1 MPRLAKE
8 LSALDVKRL
17 THPGRGHNACFPVGG
32 VAGLYLQITPTG
44 GRTWLLRVAVG
55 ARRRE
60 IGLGGFPE
68 VPLAQARER
77 AREAKDAIRRGIDPV
92 EERKAVRAAL
102 MTAQRRGLSFA
113 DAADRFLD
121 AKLSEFRNPKHAA
134 QWRTTLATYALPEL
148 GHMLV
153 NDIAVQDVLRA
164 LQPIWHDKTE
174 TAKRVRGR
182 IEAVL
187 SWATVAGHRQGDNP
201 ARWKGNLD
209 ALLPKPAKVAKSDNW
224 PALAL
229 DDAAPWFAAL
239 RQRDG
244 MAARALEFLCQTA
257 SRSGAV
263 RQAAWAEFDLEAGLW
278 TAPALHM
285 KMKREHRVPLPP
297 EALALLRALPRLEGN
312 PLVFPAPRGGV
323 LSDMSLSAVMRRMQ
337 EAEEQAGRPGWLD
350 PRSGRPA
357 VPHGLRSTFRDWT
370 AERTHYPREMAEIA
384 LAHDVGSEV
393 ERAYR
398 RGDMIEKRRGLMA
411 AWSNFLDG
419 KGQTLSK
426 DMEKQS

>member
-8 LSALDVKRL
+8 LSALEVKRL
-17 THPGRGHNACFPVGG
+17 KHPGRGHNACLPVGG

-44 GRTWLLRVAVG
+44 GRTWLLRVVVG
-55 ARRRE
+55 DRRRE
-60 IGLGGFPE
+60 IGLGGYPE

-92 EERKAVRAAL
+92 EERKAARAAL

-121 AKLSEFRNPKHAA
+121 AKLSEFRNVKHAA
-134 QWRTTLATYALPEL
+134 QWRSTLTTYALPQL

-153 NDIAVQDVLRA
+153 SDIKVQDVLRA
-164 LQPIWHDKTE
+164 VQPIWHDKTE

-209 ALLPKPAKVAKSDNW
+209 SLLPKPDRVTRKENW
-224 PALAL
+224 PALAI
-229 DDAAPWFAAL
+229 DDAAAWFGHL

-244 MAARALEFLCQTA
+244 ISARALEFLALTA
-257 SRSGAV
+257 ARSGEV
-263 RQAAWAEFDLEAGLW
+263 RGATWAEVDLEAGLW
-278 TAPALHM
+278 TVPAQRM
-285 KMKREHRVPLPP
+285 KMEREHRVPLTA
-297 EALALLRALPRLEGN
+297 EAVALLRALPRMEGN
-312 PLVFPAPRGGV
+312 PLVFPAPRGGP

-337 EAEEQAGRPGWLD
+337 KDEEKASRPGWLD
-350 PRSGRPA
+350 PRSARPA
-357 VPHGLRSTFRDWT
+357 VPHGLRSTFRDWA

-384 LAHDVGSEV
+384 LAQEVGSEV

-398 RGDMIEKRRGLMA
+398 RGDMMEKRRDLMA
-411 AWSNFLDG
+411 AWAGFLT
-419 KGQTLSK
+419 QSK
-426 DMEKQS
+426 QELET

>member
-1 MPRLAKE
+1 
-8 LSALDVKRL
+8 
-17 THPGRGHNACFPVGG
+17 
-32 VAGLYLQITPTG
+32 
-44 GRTWLLRVAVG
+44 
-55 ARRRE
+55 
-60 IGLGGFPE
+60 
-68 VPLAQARER
+68 
-77 AREAKDAIRRGIDPV
+77 
-92 EERKAVRAAL
+92 
-102 MTAQRRGLSFA
+102 
-113 DAADRFLD
+113 
-121 AKLSEFRNPKHAA
+121 
-134 QWRTTLATYALPEL
+134 
-148 GHMLV
+148 MLV

-182 IEAVL
+182 IESVL

-229 DDAAPWFAAL
+229 DDAALWFAAL

-244 MAARALEFLCQTA
+244 MAARALEFLCLTA

-297 EALALLRALPRLEGN
+297 EAVALLRALPRMEGN

-337 EAEEQAGRPGWLD
+337 EAEEKADRPGWLD

-357 VPHGLRSTFRDWT
+357 VPHGLRSTFRDWA

-398 RGDMIEKRRGLMA
+398 RGDMMEKRRGLMA
-411 AWSNFLDG
+411 AWAGFLSDRRPG
-419 KGQTLSK
+419 SAKVVRMK
-426 DMEKQS
+426 A